1 MSLIN
6 WIFDLYQHHK
16 IGQAHDDA
24 RRLRDEMATLR
35 STRGDLD
42 SERLL
47 RAIGELALA
56 VKTVQRLAV
65 EKGLCT
71 EAEFRE
77 RARAIDLEDGRADGM
92 ARPEP

>member
-6 WIFDLYQHHK
+6 WIFDVYQHSK
-16 IGQAHDDA
+16 IDRAEDEA
-24 RRLRDEMATLR
+24 RRLRDEVATLR

-42 SERLL
+42 AERLL
-47 RAIGELALA
+47 RAVGELALA

-65 EKGLCT
+65 EKGLCS

-77 RARAIDLEDGRADGM
+77 RARQIDLEDGRADG
-92 ARPEP
+92 RSG